1 MTDKR
6 VRRRVSRFL
15 DIEAQVENDETDSLE
30 SESDSGMLALH
41 V

>member
-1 MTDKR
+1 MSDKR

-15 DIEAQVENDETDSLE
+15 DIEAHVDNDETDSQE
-30 SESDSGMLALH
+30 SESDSGMLALQ